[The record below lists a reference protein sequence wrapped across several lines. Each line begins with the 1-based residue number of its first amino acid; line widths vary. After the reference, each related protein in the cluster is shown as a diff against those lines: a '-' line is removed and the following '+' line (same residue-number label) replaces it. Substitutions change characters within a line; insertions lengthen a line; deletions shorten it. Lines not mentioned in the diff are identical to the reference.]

1 MRLVRALRL
10 TEGDGLAIAGT
21 GRATLAMFRVADDVV
36 EAGGRVIS
44 ANAIPLAAQWLER
57 APRHLSAFAANRA
70 AVSAALE
77 RNAHLFLT
85 GPVDKTLGRA
95 AGVSLGLLEDLA
107 AVPELTTLIFQTEAP
122 PPAFASRALWVTS
135 LTAPQLPPAGSAWS
149 VFLDDVESAEDLAP
163 AHGWAAQALR
173 LAEIEAVFL
182 GQVRRPNA
190 VREVQARV
198 GAVVL
203 AAGRSTRMGKVKQ
216 LLPWGQSTLL
226 GEVIGKLLQT
236 AVSEIVIVTGYAR
249 AEVELAAQLAAT
261 GDGRVRCVFNPEFA
275 ESEMARSLQVG
286 LQALSSNA
294 HAALVALADQPNF
307 DPNIAEAILQR
318 WRETQAEITAPM
330 HAGQRGHPLLFDRAL
345 WPRIMALPL
354 NANPRE
360 AVQAAA
366 TFEKVDVPS
375 AISWADIDTPED
387 YAAMHSLA
395 NS

>member
-1 MRLVRALRL
+1 MRLARALRL
-10 TEGDGLAIAGT
+10 TDGDGLAVAGS
-21 GRATLAMFRVADDVV
+21 GRVTLAVFRAADDVV

-44 ANAIPLAAQWLER
+44 ATTIPLAAQWIER
-57 APRHLSAFAANRA
+57 VPRHLSAFATNRA

-77 RNAHLFLT
+77 RSAHLFLT

-107 AVPELTTLIFQTEAP
+107 AVPELTALIFQTEAP

-135 LTAPQLPPAGSAWS
+135 LTAPHLPPAGSVWS
-149 VFLDDVESAEDLAP
+149 VFLDDVESVEDLTSAR
-163 AHGWAAQALR
+163 AWAAQALR
-173 LAEIEAVFL
+173 QAEIEAVLL
-182 GQVRRPNA
+182 GQVRKPNA

-198 GAVVL
+198 GVVVL

-216 LLPWGQSTLL
+216 LLPWGHGTML
-226 GEVIGKLLQT
+226 GEVIGKLRQT
-236 AVSEIVIVTGYAR
+236 AVSEIVIVTGHAR
-249 AEVELAAQLAAT
+249 AEVEQAVQLAAI
-261 GDGRVRCVFNPEFA
+261 GDGRVRCVFNPDFA

-286 LQALSSNA
+286 LQALSPNT
-294 HAALVALADQPNF
+294 HAALVVLADQPNL
-307 DPNIAEAILQR
+307 DSNIAEAVLQC
-318 WRETQAEITAPM
+318 WRETQAEVTAPV

-360 AVQAAA
+360 AVQAAT

-375 AISWADIDTPED
+375 AASWADIDTPDD
-387 YAAMHSLA
+387 YARERI
-395 NS
+395 